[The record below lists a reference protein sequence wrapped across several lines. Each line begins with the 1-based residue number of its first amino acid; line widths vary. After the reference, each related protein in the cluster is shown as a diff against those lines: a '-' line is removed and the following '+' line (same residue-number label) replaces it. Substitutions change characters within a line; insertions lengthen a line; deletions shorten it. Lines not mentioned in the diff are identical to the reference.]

1 MSRFKN
7 RRWLVIPIEKID
19 DINFSQVLESNVD
32 SLRRS
37 IDGTKT
43 FVKYEV
49 DIVDEDFETEYIH
62 PQTSEE
68 ESYITKAGVYG
79 RPDIYS
85 EDYTEYNHENILALL
100 STEEWVTNEI
110 EE

>member
-1 MSRFKN
+1 MRFEN
-7 RRWLVIPIEKID
+7 RRLLVIPIEKID

-43 FVKYEV
+43 FVKYTILEHKTDYV
-49 DIVDEDFETEYIH
+49 ETFINAE
-62 PQTSEE
+62 TGEE
-68 ESYITKAGVYG
+68 ETNTVSAGVYG
-79 RPDIYS
+79 RPSVYS
-85 EDYTEYNHENILALL
+85 NEYTEYNHADILDLL
-100 STEEWVTNEI
+100 ATEEWTNPI